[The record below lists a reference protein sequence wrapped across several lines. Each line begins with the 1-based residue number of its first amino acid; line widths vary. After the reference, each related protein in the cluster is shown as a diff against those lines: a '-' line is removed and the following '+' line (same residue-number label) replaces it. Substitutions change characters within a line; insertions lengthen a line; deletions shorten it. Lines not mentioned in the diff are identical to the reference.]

1 MQVKK
6 KTTRQ
11 KKIVLN
17 EDLPVDEGVAEVI
30 GGLLSKVHSAPS
42 HKSEAVVHLGL
53 IIAWI
58 VLQWG
63 WICSG

>member
-6 KTTRQ
+6 TMTRQ
-11 KKIVLN
+11 KKIVLS
-17 EDLPVDEGVAEVI
+17 EDLPVDEGIAEVI

-53 IIAWI
+53 IVA
-58 VLQWG
+58 
-63 WICSG
+63 

>member
-6 KTTRQ
+6 KTTPQ
-11 KKIVLN
+11 KKNVLS

-42 HKSEAVVHLGL
+42 HKSEAVVHLGF
-53 IIAWI
+53 IAAWI
-58 VLQWG
+58 ALQWG
-63 WICSG
+63 LIFSG